1 MHQDTLAAASHPS
14 RSVPVAPGRRLRRPV
29 VRERDKGLRCWRS
42 RFLPRCYYTQVHS
55 STLNATAT
63 LEPRNKEFTMLILHP
78 RVSSS
83 LSRALTDTST
93 VKHLGEANTRQV
105 RFPHVDSSYA
115 TKTSDTAVKS
125 TGTRVMAELIR
136 SPKVD
141 TLPQPST
148 LRYHSTPTHCSKSA
162 PLTAGGLWCPGWYV
176 SRNDTDLG
184 NVHIPMLI
192 PFCAR

>member
-1 MHQDTLAAASHPS
+1 M
-14 RSVPVAPGRRLRRPV
+14 RGRGTKPH
-29 VRERDKGLRCWRS
+29 CWTS
-42 RFLPRCYYTQVHS
+42 RFLPRYYCTRVHG

-63 LEPRNKEFTMLILHP
+63 LEPRKTEFAMLISHP
-78 RVSSS
+78 MVSQP

-93 VKHLGEANTRQV
+93 VKHLGGANTRQV
-105 RFPHVDSSYA
+105 RFPHLDSSYA
-115 TKTSDTAVKS
+115 TKTSDTVVKS

-148 LRYHSTPTHCSKSA
+148 LSYHSTPTHCSKGA
-162 PLTAGGLWCPGWYV
+162 PLTAGGLSCPGWYV

-184 NVHIPMLI
+184 NAHIPMLI